1 MRKITLSNGR
11 EVTVEPLKGK
21 AVRVLS
27 LEPEGKV
34 ETVFKTL
41 EFAGFGAEMTD
52 DMPFPDVM
60 ALNNAVI
67 AETFGTEPEVKN
79 S

>member
-1 MRKITLSNGR
+1 MRKITLSDGK

-34 ETVFKTL
+34 ETIFKTL

-52 DMPFPDVM
+52 DMPFPEVM

-67 AETFGTEPEVKN
+67 AETFGTEEEVKN
-79 S
+79 